1 MKKIIILF
9 LTLAL
14 FFSCS
19 DYKPLAGGSPIAI
32 RTLVNPALWEKIEE
46 DFSKKVEYEIRTPQI
61 EQLFYF
67 SPIALEEYK
76 EYKDD
81 KLVLLV
87 ATLDGKDEISTFI
100 QNSISNDIRAKVEA
114 GEQNFFYEYNKYADR
129 QTYMLLITNNLEE
142 LKTFINENGSQVY
155 QAVNKGFL
163 TGQFEQI
170 YNTAEEKE
178 LSDEIFKQFGF
189 SLRLPHDYE
198 LIEIDTARHI
208 IHLGVARPQRNIII
222 YWMDGGFNKIV
233 DEKWA
238 LRMKYWLMQNQM
250 DKIYI
255 EKSYARYRTVDWNG
269 VIVNNIRGLWGH
281 PTKLLG
287 GPFSLFY
294 FYDGVTNRTYIIDC
308 MVFAPGQSKAVY
320 LRQMEIVAST
330 FYTSK

>member
-1 MKKIIILF
+1 
-9 LTLAL
+9 
-14 FFSCS
+14 
-19 DYKPLAGGSPIAI
+19 
-32 RTLVNPALWEKIEE
+32 
-46 DFSKKVEYEIRTPQI
+46 
-61 EQLFYF
+61 
-67 SPIALEEYK
+67 
-76 EYKDD
+76 
-81 KLVLLV
+81 
-87 ATLDGKDEISTFI
+87 
-100 QNSISNDIRAKVEA
+100 
-114 GEQNFFYEYNKYADR
+114 
-129 QTYMLLITNNLEE
+129 
-142 LKTFINENGSQVY
+142 
-155 QAVNKGFL
+155 
-163 TGQFEQI
+163 
-170 YNTAEEKE
+170 
-178 LSDEIFKQFGF
+178 
-189 SLRLPHDYE
+189 
-198 LIEIDTARHI
+198 
-208 IHLGVARPQRNIII
+208 
-222 YWMDGGFNKIV
+222 MDGGFNKIV